1 MCQQL
6 LQTTTWTAMNIAVM
20 HATNQHT
27 LQHVMSMLND
37 VTEPKFGE
45 TGPDHAKLQD
55 SWILMSRCGS
65 GQ

>member
-1 MCQQL
+1 
-6 LQTTTWTAMNIAVM
+6 
-20 HATNQHT
+20 
-27 LQHVMSMLND
+27 MSMLND